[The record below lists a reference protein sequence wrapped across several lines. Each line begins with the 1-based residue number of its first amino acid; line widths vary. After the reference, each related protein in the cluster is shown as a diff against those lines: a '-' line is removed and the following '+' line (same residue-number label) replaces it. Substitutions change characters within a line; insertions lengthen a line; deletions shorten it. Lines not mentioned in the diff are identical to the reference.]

1 MSIVYSW
8 EEDGICAKPS
18 SNGLYSDI
26 YFDGRSLKEAL
37 YTIDILDNRVNT
49 LETATSVINIGGI
62 DIGGINMKQ
71 VDGLE
76 DAFLKINVSIGEL
89 EDSIKDLQKTFR
101 DFDQYI
107 CMTVENDIVIN
118 RVGLE
123 KLGKDL
129 NSLSFKVAG
138 LESKN
143 KDMNKKIDAFE
154 EGRKEKGG
162 YQYFDFADYFEKMN
176 FNNRAIGLNRM
187 ALNTVLKGTM

>member
-1 MSIVYSW
+1 MGIVYSW
-8 EEDGICAKPS
+8 EDDGVCMKPS

-26 YFDGRSLKEAL
+26 YFDGRSLKETIQ
-37 YTIDILDNRVNT
+37 TIDILDNRVNT
-49 LETATSVINIGGI
+49 LETATSVTLSGI
-62 DIGGINMKQ
+62 DMKQ

-76 DAFLKINVSIGEL
+76 SAFGKINVSISEL
-89 EDSIKDLQKTFR
+89 EKSIKDLQETFR

-107 CMTVENDIVIN
+107 CLTVGNDIVIN
-118 RVGLE
+118 KVGLE
-123 KLGKDL
+123 NLGKDL

-143 KDMNKKIDAFE
+143 RCMNKRIDALE
-154 EGRKEKGG
+154 EGYKEKGG

-187 ALNTVLKGTM
+187 ALNTILKGTM

>member
-37 YTIDILDNRVNT
+37 YTMDILENRVGV
-49 LETATSVINIGGI
+49 LEHTTSTDISVDGIG
-62 DIGGINMKQ
+62 MKQ
-71 VDGLE
+71 VEGLE
-76 DAFLKINVSIGEL
+76 DAFLKINVSISEL
-89 EDSIKDLQKTFR
+89 EESIKDLEKSFR
-101 DFDQYI
+101 DFDQYV
-107 CMTVENDIVIN
+107 CMTVERDTTKNKMD
-118 RVGLE
+118 LE
-123 KLGKDL
+123 YLWKKF

-143 KDMNKKIDAFE
+143 RDMNKKIDVLE
-154 EGRKEKGG
+154 EGCKEKGG